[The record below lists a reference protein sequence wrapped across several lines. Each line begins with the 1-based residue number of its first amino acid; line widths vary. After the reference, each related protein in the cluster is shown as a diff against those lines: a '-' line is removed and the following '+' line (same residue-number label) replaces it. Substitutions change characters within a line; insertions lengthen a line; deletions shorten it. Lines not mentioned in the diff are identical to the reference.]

1 MAGAEESVTQ
11 AGTIKAPA
19 QKVFAAWIDA
29 AQLQRW
35 LAPIAEAEGRV
46 GGHFRLEVRTPEGT
60 HVVTGVYRELVP
72 GRRIVM
78 TWVYEG
84 PMVPNARE
92 PTKVTVELRP
102 SGSNTEVRVYH
113 EGLKNP
119 TYRDAIRQG
128 AWTEALAQLDTLL
141 STP

>member
-1 MAGAEESVTQ
+1 MTDAGEFVTQ
-11 AGTIKAPA
+11 VATIRAPA
-19 QKVFAAWIDA
+19 QTVFEAWTDA

-46 GGHFRLEVRTPEGT
+46 GGHFRLEVRAPEGS
-60 HVVTGVYRELVP
+60 HIVTGVYRELVP

-84 PMVPNARE
+84 PMVPSGKE
-92 PTKVTVELRP
+92 PTRVTVELRP
-102 SGSNTEVRVYH
+102 SGPNTDVRVHH

-119 TYRDAIRQG
+119 TYRETIRQG
-128 AWTEALAQLDTLL
+128 AWTEALAQLDSIL
-141 STP
+141 SA